1 MNEKETELRLREL
14 TIDIKVVSD
23 KIEDQSISLARRK
36 AYADELHNLIT
47 EGKDLI
53 KASGLDIKKA
63 EYEILSDRFYSDTSY
78 ADRKVKRKD
87 VGVFHLLIRSLI
99 YDLGFEFGRAIG
111 KVLSP
116 FRRRNKKK

>member
-1 MNEKETELRLREL
+1 MNEKEIELRLREL

-23 KIEDQSISLARRK
+23 KIEDQSISLTRRK

-53 KASGLDIKKA
+53 ESSGLDIKKA
-63 EYEILSDRFYSDTSY
+63 KYEILSDRFYSDSSY

-87 VGVFHLLIRSLI
+87 VGVFHLLIMSLV
-99 YDLGFEFGRAIG
+99 YYLGFEVGRVIG
-111 KVLSP
+111 KVRLL
-116 FRRRNKKK
+116 FNKKK